1 MFPKRIY
8 ENGQMHPTHHH
19 FHKRSVRE
27 KWDPSVKY
35 ILDINGESYNFNM
48 EFKHNFVLPGLI
60 VQKYSDNFTWI
71 EEEDRQSGLSCY
83 YHGTVN
89 GSVQSRATL
98 SLCDGMVSIESH
110 GTVNGSMQFMTQ
122 QKPSLHTVS
131 GPIGPSAKRHL
142 NGV

>member
-8 ENGQMHPTHHH
+8 ENGQMHPTHRH

-35 ILDINGESYNFNM
+35 ILDINGESYYFNM

-98 SLCDGMVSIESH
+98 SLCDGMVSIESWDGQWVH
-110 GTVNGSMQFMTQ
+110 AIHDTT
-122 QKPSLHTVS
+122 KTSLRTVS
-131 GPIGPSAKRHL
+131 DPIGPSAKRHL